1 MTFTKLALILSHTF
15 RTRFITVHQYSGEIY
30 ICGFK
35 NKPQYNGVT
44 WLWNEPAIFRLQ
56 LSKSVSLDFPESIK
70 ENGEID
76 FSKLIVD
83 IPVWTEGEIYEDG
96 ESLQVCGCK
105 ADFPARESF
114 LEKIRKD
121 YSSSL
126 DEEELPDIDD
136 FIDGFAWFN
145 DERDLCWAEEI
156 PNNPNEYIPS
166 IDELIP
172 VWIWEM

>member
-1 MTFTKLALILSHTF
+1 MTFTKLAIILSRAF
-15 RTRFITVHQYSGEIY
+15 RARFITAHLQFDEIY

-35 NKPQYNGVT
+35 NKPYYNGIT
-44 WLWNEPAIFRLQ
+44 WLWNEPYIFHLN
-56 LSKSVSLDFPESIK
+56 LSKSVPIDFPEGIK

-83 IPVWTEGEIYEDG
+83 IPVWPEGEIYEDG
-96 ESLQVCGCK
+96 ENLQVCGCK
-105 ADFPARESF
+105 ADFPTRESF

-121 YSSSL
+121 YGPSF
-126 DEEELPDIDD
+126 DEDELPDTDD

-145 DERDLCWAEEI
+145 DERDLCWAEDI
-156 PNNPNEYIPS
+156 PNTPT